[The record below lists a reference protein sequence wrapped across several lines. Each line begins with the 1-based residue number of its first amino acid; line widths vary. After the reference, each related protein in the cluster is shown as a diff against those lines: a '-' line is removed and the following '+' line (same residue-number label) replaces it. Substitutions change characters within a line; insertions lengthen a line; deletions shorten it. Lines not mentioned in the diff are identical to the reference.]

1 MSTNLQ
7 NPNPEDLGPAG
18 NNPLVD
24 PAMEPE
30 QPRIDQFEE
39 GADLDAPTRP
49 GTPDAPETT
58 NLPDQQDPDAAEGLA
73 P

>member
-18 NNPLVD
+18 NNPLID
-24 PAMEPE
+24 PATEPE

-39 GADLDAPTRP
+39 GADLDAPTQP
-49 GTPDAPETT
+49 ASPDAPEST
-58 NLPDQQDPDAAEGLA
+58 NLPDQQDPDATEGLA